1 MKRTTVERLDQGALW
16 LPMAKLTIK
25 GVPSWN
31 RFLRPTND
39 VCDHVVSLAGRQA
52 IPRRRELNLASLIT
66 LSWSAPG
73 VATPSDHIPTASWE
87 PPDGGTH
94 GAVALAN
101 ATLMPVCGCALVVNY
116 GMLAISTLSVHRR
129 RQSAPKSPT
138 RLKPHSW
145 LSKSRSHALSSP
157 STHTPDTNVPAHA

>member
-1 MKRTTVERLDQGALW
+1 MFAIMSPLW
-16 LPMAKLTIK
+16 PASR
-25 GVPSWN
+25 PSI
-31 RFLRPTND
+31 
-39 VCDHVVSLAGRQA
+39 GRM
-52 IPRRRELNLASLIT
+52 ELNLASLTT

-73 VATPSDHIPTASWE
+73 VATPSDHIPTASCE

-116 GMLAISTLSVHRR
+116 GMLAISALSVHRR

-138 RLKPHSW
+138 RLKPHPW
-145 LSKSRSHALSSP
+145 LSKGRSHALSSP
-157 STHTPDTNVPAHA
+157 STHTPNTNVPAHELSGGGDVLLKLRTPLGVGR